1 MASTF
6 RLQRTKKFKSYINM
20 HKHMQQNIKLYGIF
34 YLYLVHK
41 NKQKIKYD
49 HDQDKIS
56 WTV

>member
-56 WTV
+56 